1 MISVNLATFSTLY
14 FQAIFQFFGLPLE
27 TISIFNTHCTG
38 AKQWEISSHMS
49 LHYQFY
55 GDALTFKGLEV
66 VFSLSLVCSRSKR

>member
-55 GDALTFKGLEV
+55 GDALKGLEV
-66 VFSLSLVCSRSKR
+66 VFSLSLVYSRSKR